1 MDVVPQFL
9 EEVFVLKIRIKFTKT
24 GNLKFIGHLDVMR
37 YFQKLNRRAGIDMKY
52 SQGFNPHQIM
62 SFAQPLGIGL
72 TSVGEYVDI
81 EVNSTLSSKDAIKVY
96 NEHSVPEI
104 QILSYKLLADDIPNA
119 MSQVAAADYVISFR
133 EGYLPDFDFETEFT
147 KFMCLEE
154 FMFER
159 VSKKTTKTIDIME
172 LSYGYKFEN
181 DKLGLRVST
190 GSVENLKPE
199 TVLEAFYLW
208 INKPFDEYNFLIE
221 RTEVYGI
228 KIEENKEFGPLKKFV
243 ALEDFGEDIE

>member
-1 MDVVPQFL
+1 M
-9 EEVFVLKIRIKFTKT
+9 KIRIKFTKT
-24 GNLKFIGHLDVMR
+24 GTLKFIGHLDVMR

-72 TSVGEYVDI
+72 TSTGEYVDI
-81 EVNSTLSSKDAIKVY
+81 EVNSTMSSTAAISAY
-96 NEHSVPEI
+96 NAHSVENI
-104 QILSYKLLADDIPNA
+104 QILSYRLLPDDVPNA

-133 EGYLPDFDFETEFT
+133 DDYTPEFDFEKEFKT
-147 KFMCLEE
+147 FMELKT

-159 VSKKTTKTIDIME
+159 VSKKTTKEIDIIGLTYE
-172 LSYGYKFEN
+172 YGFEN
-181 DKLGLRVST
+181 GTLKLKLST

-199 TVLEAFYLW
+199 TVLEAFYSW
-208 INKPFDEYNFLIE
+208 MKTSFDEYNFFIE

-228 KIEENKEFGPLKKFV
+228 KNDGVTDNYIP
-243 ALEDFGEDIE
+243 LEDFGEDIE